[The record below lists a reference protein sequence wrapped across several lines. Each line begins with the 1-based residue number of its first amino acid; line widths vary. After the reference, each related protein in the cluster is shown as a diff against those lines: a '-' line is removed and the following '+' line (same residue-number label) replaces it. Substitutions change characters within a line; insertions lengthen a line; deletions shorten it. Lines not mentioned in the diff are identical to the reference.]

1 MNLVRD
7 NTINLPFLVL
17 KPIMLLK
24 VYLLS
29 KKPKIDAGFTLIELL
44 VVIIIVGILSAIAI
58 PSFLN
63 QAGKARQ
70 TEGKLNV
77 SSILKAQQAHFLET
91 NKFITSIDNV
101 GQLGLGI
108 KPQTANYNYLLSET
122 QSGGGV
128 VAIANP
134 LDNAPYKAYAGAV
147 GLIYQSGSDSLQ
159 SQSVLCESIASGEEL
174 TATAVNVTVGSP
186 KSGGGSVSC
195 NSDQAQEVK

>member
-1 MNLVRD
+1 
-7 NTINLPFLVL
+7 
-17 KPIMLLK
+17 MLLK

-63 QAGKARQ
+63 QTAKARQ
-70 TEGKLNV
+70 AEGKLNIG
-77 SSILKAQQAHFLET
+77 SILRQQQAYFLEN
-91 NKFITSIDNV
+91 NKFVTSIDNI

-108 KPQTANYNYLLSET
+108 KNPTANYTYLLSEP

-134 LDNAPYKAYAGAV
+134 LNNAPYKAYAGAV
-147 GLIYQSGSDSLQ
+147 GLIYQGGSDSLQ

-174 TATAVNVTVGSP
+174 TAAAVNVIVGSP
-186 KSGGGSVSC
+186 KSGGGSVTC
-195 NSDQAQEVK
+195 NGDQAQEVK